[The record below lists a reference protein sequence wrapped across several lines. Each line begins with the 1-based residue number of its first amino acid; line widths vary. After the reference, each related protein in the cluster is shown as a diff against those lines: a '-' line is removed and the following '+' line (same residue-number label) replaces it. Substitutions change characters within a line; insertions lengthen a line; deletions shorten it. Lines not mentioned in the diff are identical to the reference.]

1 MAYTIKGT
9 YAAVCNCKLLC
20 PCPVDGTP
28 TGDQDQCNG
37 VAVFSVREGSLGDTD
52 LSGVT
57 FALFNHF
64 PSNISS
70 GNWKVG
76 IAVDESASDEQAQ
89 AVERIISGQE
99 GGPFGDFVPLIGEY
113 TGMER
118 GRVNMSEGDAPSG
131 SVAGIGDFNIELL
144 RGPDGSPTT
153 VTGAMF
159 AFAPEYKV
167 GKGSGKIEVFG
178 ASYDAR
184 YAETAEFEYSTEM
197 PEGAVHPRA

>member
-28 TGDQDQCNG
+28 TGDGDQCHG
-37 VAVFSVREGSLGDTD
+37 VAVFQVREGGLDSTD
-52 LSGVT
+52 LSGVS

-64 PSNISS
+64 PSNLTA

-89 AVERIISGQE
+89 AVERIVSGQE
-99 GGPFGDFVPLIGEY
+99 GGPFGEFVPLIGEF
-113 TGMER
+113 TGMQR
-118 GRVNMSEGDAPSG
+118 GRVTMSDGDSPSG
-131 SVAGIGDFNIELL
+131 SVAGIGDFGIELL
-144 RGPDGSPTT
+144 RGPDGSPTK

-178 ASYDAR
+178 SSYDAR
-184 YAETAEFEYSTEM
+184 YAETADFEYSTEM
-197 PEGAVHPRA
+197 AEGAVHPRA